1 MKFGKTHYPIKIF
14 WFICMRWLWI
24 LGLTRI
30 CLHEAAYFSFRVFL
44 SCVVHYQYGVSV
56 VSLPGHLHLFHTDW
70 GWLWSVLVSVVQFA
84 FNTLCLGAKKQ
95 EVQKAQSHFSAIY
108 VFSIT
113 HHLFFREGTNSSSVC
128 TDNPWVGWERPCQ
141 SDFPLVASLKRV

>member
-1 MKFGKTHYPIKIF
+1 MWDGFESWGWH
-14 WFICMRWLWI
+14 WFVRMRLHI
-24 LGLTRI
+24 LAL
-30 CLHEAAYFSFRVFL
+30 EYFSLVVFITTMEF
-44 SCVVHYQYGVSV
+44 CM

-84 FNTLCLGAKKQ
+84 FNTLRPGAKKQ

-113 HHLFFREGTNSSSVC
+113 HHLFSREETNSFSVF
-128 TDNPWVGWERPCQ
+128 TDNPWVGRERPMPEWL
-141 SDFPLVASLKRV
+141 PLSSFFEKGLTHCIFSS